1 MRPTSAYNSGAPSET
16 FSASNANGFQELT
29 DQTLD
34 PESRSRISP
43 RLLVIGAV
51 ILIAVAYLIWAATQS
66 ASVYYFTVGE
76 VLGDPAGVEG
86 RSIRVQGTVADG
98 SIQQD
103 ATRLWIN
110 FDLTDGVDV
119 IPVVY
124 ESTPPDL
131 LGYSTEDRYQDV
143 IVEGRLDANGILQAR
158 NLLVQHGS
166 DFETV
171 DSLAGSDD

>member
-16 FSASNANGFQELT
+16 FSAPNVNRFQELT

-143 IVEGRLDANGILQAR
+143 IVEGHLDANGILQAR

>member
-16 FSASNANGFQELT
+16 FSAPNANGFQELT

-76 VLGDPAGVEG
+76 VLGDPAGVVG

-131 LGYSTEDRYQDV
+131 LGYSTENRYQDV
-143 IVEGRLDANGILQAR
+143 IVEGHLDANGILQAR

>member
-1 MRPTSAYNSGAPSET
+1 MTE
-16 FSASNANGFQELT
+16 
-29 DQTLD
+29 QTLEPD
-34 PESRSRISP
+34 SSRGILP

-51 ILIAVAYLIWAATQS
+51 ILVAVAYLIWAATQS
-66 ASVYYFTVGE
+66 ALVYYFTVGE
-76 VLGDPAGVEG
+76 VLGDPAGVED

-98 SIQQD
+98 SIEQD

-124 ESTPPDL
+124 EGTPPDL

-143 IVEGRLDANGILQAR
+143 IVEGRLDTDGILQAR

-171 DSLAGSDD
+171 DSLAGSAE

>member
-1 MRPTSAYNSGAPSET
+1 M
-16 FSASNANGFQELT
+16 FSARDPIGYCELAE
-29 DQTLD
+29 QTLE
-34 PESRSRISP
+34 PNSRRGVSP
-43 RLLVIGAV
+43 RLLIVGAV
-51 ILIAVAYLIWAATQS
+51 ILVAVAYLIWAATQS

-76 VLGDPAGVEG
+76 VLGDPAGIEG

-98 SIQQD
+98 SIEQD

-110 FDLTDGVDV
+110 FDLTDGVGL

-143 IVEGRLDANGILQAR
+143 IVEGRLDTNGVLQAR

-166 DFETV
+166 DFESV
-171 DSLAGSDD
+171 DSFAGGDE